1 MKNTV
6 KSVLIFYIIFLQNRN
21 VSDIVA
27 LVDMQNGPLIWVIV
41 PDNEFTEEP
50 LMPGN
55 PEHLMSS
62 GQFNTEIEVIIG
74 HNSDEGL
81 SFLLPYLMDPSLY
94 KVYQENFDI
103 MAPVGLFNIGN
114 VSDITSKDVDNAH
127 KVHKF

>member
-1 MKNTV
+1 MFKDAH
-6 KSVLIFYIIFLQNRN
+6 IFIIIFLQDRN

-41 PDNEFTEEP
+41 PDDEFTEEP
-50 LMPGN
+50 MMPGN

-81 SFLLPYLMDPSLY
+81 SFLLPYLMDPSRY

-114 VSDITSKDVDNAH
+114 VSDITSKDVENAH
-127 KVHKF
+127 KVHIF

>member
-1 MKNTV
+1 
-6 KSVLIFYIIFLQNRN
+6 
-21 VSDIVA
+21 
-27 LVDMQNGPLIWVIV
+27 MQNGPLIWVIV

-81 SFLLPYLMDPSLY
+81 SFLLPYLIDPGRY

-103 MAPVGLFNIGN
+103 MAPIGLFDIGN
-114 VSDITSKDVDNAH
+114 VSDITSKDVENAH
-127 KVHKF
+127 KVHIF

>member
-1 MKNTV
+1 
-6 KSVLIFYIIFLQNRN
+6 
-21 VSDIVA
+21 
-27 LVDMQNGPLIWVIV
+27 MQNGPLIWVIV
-41 PDNEFTEEP
+41 PDDEFTEEP

-103 MAPVGLFNIGN
+103 MAPLGLFNIGN
-114 VSDITSKDVDNAH
+114 VSDITSKDVENAH
-127 KVHKF
+127 KVHIF

>member
-1 MKNTV
+1 
-6 KSVLIFYIIFLQNRN
+6 
-21 VSDIVA
+21 
-27 LVDMQNGPLIWVIV
+27 MQNGPLIWVIV
-41 PDNEFTEEP
+41 PDDEFTEEP

-114 VSDITSKDVDNAH
+114 ASDITSKDVENAH
-127 KVHKF
+127 KVHIF